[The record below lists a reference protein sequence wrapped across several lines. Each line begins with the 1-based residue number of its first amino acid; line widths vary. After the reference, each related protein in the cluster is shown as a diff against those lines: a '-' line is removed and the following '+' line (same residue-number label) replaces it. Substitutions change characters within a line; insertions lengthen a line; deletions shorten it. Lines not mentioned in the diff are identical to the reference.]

1 MQAMPQAQ
9 GSLSSFQLNEELHCL
24 LHIQQPPHCFD
35 SLNTQKTTPI
45 HTKHTKPNT
54 T

>member
-9 GSLSSFQLNEELHCL
+9 ASLNSFQLSEELHCL
-24 LHIQQPPHCFD
+24 LHIKQSPHCFD
-35 SLNTQKTTPI
+35 SLNKKKTSL
-45 HTKHTKPNT
+45 HTKHTIPNT

>member
-9 GSLSSFQLNEELHCL
+9 ISLSPFQLNEELHCL
-24 LHIQQPPHCFD
+24 LHIQRSPHCFD
-35 SLNTQKTTPI
+35 SLNKKNTPL
-45 HTKHTKPNT
+45 HTKHTTPNT